1 MASTL
6 RLHFVSM
13 SNSTFDN
20 VGDLLG
26 RFRECNCHRRDGD
39 IEIVRLDG
47 GSLVE
52 QLVRKGNKRPVV
64 SHCRE

>member
-20 VGDLLG
+20 VSDLLG
-26 RFRECNCHRRDGD
+26 RFGECNCHRRDRD

-47 GSLVE
+47 GGLVE
-52 QLVRKGNKRPVV
+52 WLVREGN
-64 SHCRE
+64 